1 MKKRNASLLLWEV
14 SVCGESVLGRDKDG
28 LRGEISGDQTRFSGS
43 RKDRG
48 IPLIMVPVFKSL
60 LAPSRNLKV
69 TVPGVV
75 GVHSSVVGLPAV
87 RENPEGILN
96 ALSPVDSW
104 ASTVDNRT
112 ATSGR
117 MDSCI
122 IAFGYV
128 RVAASGGKRTGLDL

>member
-1 MKKRNASLLLWEV
+1 M
-14 SVCGESVLGRDKDG
+14 
-28 LRGEISGDQTRFSGS
+28 I
-43 RKDRG
+43 
-48 IPLIMVPVFKSL
+48 VPVSKSL

-87 RENPEGILN
+87 RENPGGILN
-96 ALSPVDSW
+96 ALSPDDSW

-117 MDSCI
+117 MESCMI
-122 IAFGYV
+122 VFGY
-128 RVAASGGKRTGLDL
+128 GLLLKEEKGRYSTTFFVGY